1 MAFYYADSSV
11 LVKRHAAEVGS
22 AWVVQLT
29 DPRTQNLIF
38 TARIAIVEIFSA
50 LNRKVRQGDLAVAD
64 YTRIAPDVQAVC
76 ATEYRLIEVTAD
88 VVAHA
93 CVLVEQRP
101 LKGYDAVHLAAAL
114 LANDTLR
121 AAGLPPLTFL
131 SADGTLLRAAQVKG
145 LAVDDPQN
153 YP

>member
-1 MAFYYADSSV
+1 VAFYYADTSV
-11 LVKRHAAEVGS
+11 LVKRHDVEVGS
-22 AWVVQLT
+22 AWVVGIT
-29 DPRTQNLIF
+29 DPAALNLII

-50 LNRKVRQGDLAVAD
+50 LNRKIREGQLALAT

-76 ATEYRLIEVTAD
+76 ATQYRLIEVTAD
-88 VVAHA
+88 IVDHA
-93 CVLVEQRP
+93 RNLVEPYP

-114 LANDTLR
+114 HANDALQ

-131 SADGTLLRAAQVKG
+131 TADDKLLRAAQAEG
-145 LAVDDPQN
+145 LAVDDPRK